1 MKSGSRNRDRLTLS
15 FKLKNVLLL
24 LLFLTFSCEEVTGVF
39 AGQGNMFRNRSQKF
53 NNVGKVIFIPRVLFT
68 RVRLEQVVTG
78 SKLKTLCIGKEYSIM
93 YQTNKY

>member
-1 MKSGSRNRDRLTLS
+1 
-15 FKLKNVLLL
+15 
-24 LLFLTFSCEEVTGVF
+24 
-39 AGQGNMFRNRSQKF
+39 MFRNRSQKF